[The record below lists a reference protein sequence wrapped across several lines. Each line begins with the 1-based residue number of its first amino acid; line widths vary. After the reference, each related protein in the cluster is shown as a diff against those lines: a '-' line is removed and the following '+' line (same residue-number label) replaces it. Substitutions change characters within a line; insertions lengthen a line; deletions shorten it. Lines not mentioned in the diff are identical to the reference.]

1 MPEGDEAAN
10 MSQKVMQ
17 KCVTVIEKWPG
28 LQKWGL
34 RLVPYA
40 LVSGGQ
46 KCTQFHTS
54 TQMHFESSGPKKN
67 AGPETRK
74 CDNVAEKGPEPGIR
88 WS

>member
-10 MSQKVMQ
+10 MTEKVTR

-40 LVSGGQ
+40 LLSGGQ
-46 KCTQFHTS
+46 K
-54 TQMHFESSGPKKN
+54 
-67 AGPETRK
+67 
-74 CDNVAEKGPEPGIR
+74 
-88 WS
+88 